1 MSETKAKGGFVSPQT
16 IILGDGSHEGFTPFS
31 EGKEYLSPMTI
42 PLSRGYAETTP
53 LSIHEQAFKV
63 RQVIEKKLL
72 REQIE
77 AIILDSCFV
86 GKDGINCDKAVGMLV
101 EMMEGK

>member
-1 MSETKAKGGFVSPQT
+1 MSEIKATGGFVTQSDVRHVGEDFECT
-16 IILGDGSHEGFTPFS
+16 FSMTP
-31 EGKEYLSPMTI
+31 K
-42 PLSRGYAETTP
+42 LSRGYAETTP

-77 AIILDSCFV
+77 AIILDNCFV